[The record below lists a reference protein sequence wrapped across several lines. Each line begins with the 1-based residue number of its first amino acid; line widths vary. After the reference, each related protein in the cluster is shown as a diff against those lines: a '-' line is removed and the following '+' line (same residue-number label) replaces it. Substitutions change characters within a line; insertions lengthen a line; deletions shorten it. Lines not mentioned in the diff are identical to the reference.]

1 MLDVSFRRGVSVKI
15 AIDAFGGDNAPS
27 AVIGGCAAA
36 LEKFDDISLIITGDE
51 KIIKSELSAYCIN
64 TSRIQIVN
72 APERIMMDEPPVQA
86 IKQKPNSSMVAA
98 FNKIVGG
105 EADAFVSAGNTGA
118 ILTGATLLVRRIEGI
133 LRPALGVVFPTVKN
147 TSTLMLDCG
156 ANVDCKAAY
165 LCQFAIMGSVYMERV
180 MGYAA
185 PRVGL
190 INNGTEAEK
199 GNALTKETY
208 KLLTET
214 NINFKGNAEGRE
226 LLSGDYDVLVCDGF
240 DGNLIL
246 KHTEGMVSAMTKM
259 LKAEY
264 MLTKRAKLGALMSR
278 KALANFKRRLDY
290 TEHGGA
296 PLLGVNGCVIKAH
309 GSSNAKAFTAAIGQA
324 RDYILGGVT
333 NHIKTGIENITQ

>member
-1 MLDVSFRRGVSVKI
+1 MKI

-51 KIIKSELSAYCIN
+51 KIIKSELGAYCIN
-64 TSRIQIVN
+64 TSRIQICH
-72 APERIMMDEPPVQA
+72 APERITMDESPVQA

-98 FNKIVGG
+98 FKKVVGG

-133 LRPALGVVFPTVKN
+133 LRPALGVIFPTIKG
-147 TSTLMLDCG
+147 TGTLILDCG
-156 ANVDCKAAY
+156 ANVDCKPAY
-165 LCQFAIMGSVYMERV
+165 LCQFAIMGSIYMERV
-180 MGYAA
+180 MGYVS

-199 GNALTKETY
+199 GNVLTKETY
-208 KLLTET
+208 KLLAET
-214 NINFKGNAEGRE
+214 DINFKGNAEGRE

-264 MLTKRAKLGALMSR
+264 MQTKRAKLGALMSK
-278 KALANFKRRLDY
+278 KALANFKRKLDY

-309 GSSNAKAFTAAIGQA
+309 GSSNAKAFAAAIGQA
-324 RDYILGGVT
+324 RNYILGDVT
-333 NHIKTGIENITQ
+333 NHIKTGIENITQQ